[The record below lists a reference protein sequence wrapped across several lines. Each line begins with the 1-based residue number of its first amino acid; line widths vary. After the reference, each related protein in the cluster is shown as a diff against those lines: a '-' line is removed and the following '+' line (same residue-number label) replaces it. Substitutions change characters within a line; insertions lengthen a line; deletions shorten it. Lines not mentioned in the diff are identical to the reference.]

1 MTRGSGTYLVDLG
14 GSLEEFG
21 SFAWAER
28 PVLGPHAIY
37 PDHLSF
43 SKYDADCF
51 GQDLFERN
59 FGPTGHD
66 LLPNVASDA
75 FISGQH
81 APVRAVL
88 RLQPVEVV
96 DLVVLIRYRGERGSR

>member
-1 MTRGSGTYLVDLG
+1 MTRGSGSYLVDVRG
-14 GSLEEFG
+14 YLEEFG
-21 SFAWAER
+21 SLAWAQC
-28 PVLGPHAIY
+28 PVLGLHAIY
-37 PDHLSF
+37 SDHLSF
-43 SKYDADCF
+43 SRFNADCF

-59 FGPTGHD
+59 LGPTGHD

-96 DLVVLIRYRGERGSR
+96 DLVVLIRYRGERGGR